1 MLPVFSVS
9 LGRSRPLKQYATRR
23 NVLGKS
29 RLNKRAMKKIRFKLK
44 LSHMQHLGN
53 AAIDPLSVDG
63 LTKDGRIW
71 RSKNVVDAH
80 PPASGS
86 EFNVLKEV
94 ARELLP
100 ALIKAGYHAQEVEN
114 MEFSA
119 DVGP

>member
-1 MLPVFSVS
+1 
-9 LGRSRPLKQYATRR
+9 
-23 NVLGKS
+23 
-29 RLNKRAMKKIRFKLK
+29 MKKIRFKLK
-44 LSHMQHLGN
+44 LSRMQHLGN

-63 LTKDGRIW
+63 VTKDGRIW
-71 RSKNVVDAH
+71 RSKIVVDAH

-119 DVGP
+119 DPRTIAETSQILTRSQLRCIRR